1 MSFLSPLSLAWLG
14 LLVPLIA
21 LYVLKRRR
29 QVREVGSTL
38 LWEAALRDMRA
49 ERPWKR
55 LVPHLSLLLQI
66 LAIVAGAIALAR
78 PVGAGRMPAGA
89 HVAVVIDTS
98 VSMAARHGDGTRLDE
113 AKRLAENLARGLP
126 PGGKLMVIE
135 AGREAVVAAPSSDD
149 ATALG
154 RAIDGLV
161 PRGGSSSL
169 EAAVALAT
177 ERLRGAPPGS
187 RVVVITDAAADGSI
201 ALDRRT
207 VPVEVQRVGEAADN
221 TAIVAADVRARP
233 EEGAP
238 DRSEVF
244 VRLARFGETDDE
256 VYVTAMVEGR
266 GTIASRRVTVPAGET
281 ASVVMQADLPPD
293 RGGRSPVVRV
303 SIANAENGE
312 GSGDALALDD
322 LAVVPSPGA
331 RKLPVFLVGNAPL
344 PVERVLRAD
353 PDVELFATTLE
364 AIAERDPDEAPLDG
378 LFVYSGATPE
388 RAPAGDSVVVAPV
401 GDRVFEAQ
409 LGAAVEAPRIVT
421 WDEDDVRLRF
431 VELGDVHIRAART
444 LEGAVAHPLVTAD
457 AGAIVG
463 TIRRP
468 DGETTVIAFDPSQT
482 DWPRSPSYVVFFR
495 NLLENARRR
504 RAEGGVAPG
513 TLGEPLRV
521 PAPDGERVTVTTPSG
536 EALGATS
543 RGGVAIVDV
552 PADPGEYAIRT
563 ERREL
568 RALRNLLD
576 PSESDLRPRA
586 RFTRGE
592 AATEVE
598 RAEAA
603 DHSEAWPWLA
613 AALLFILAVEA
624 LWATRRAAT

>member
-89 HVAVVIDTS
+89 HVAAVIDTS
-98 VSMAARHGDGTRLDE
+98 VSMAAAHGDGTRLDE
-113 AKRLAENLARGLP
+113 AKRLARNLARGLP

-149 ATALG
+149 ATALS

-177 ERLRGAPPGS
+177 ERLRGAPAGS
-187 RVVVITDAAADGSI
+187 RVVVITDAAADGAI

-207 VPVEVQRVGEAADN
+207 VPVEVQRVGEPADN
-221 TAIVAADVRARP
+221 TAIVAADVRPHP
-233 EEGAP
+233 EDGAP

-244 VRLARFGETDDE
+244 VRLARFGESDEE
-256 VYVTAMVEGR
+256 VYVTATIDGR
-266 GTIASRRVTVPAGET
+266 GTIASRRVSVPAGET
-281 ASVVMQADLPPD
+281 TSVVMQADLPPD
-293 RGGRSPVVRV
+293 RGGRAPVVQV
-303 SIANAENGE
+303 SIAPTGGDDAR
-312 GSGDALALDD
+312 DALALDD

-344 PVERVLRAD
+344 PLERVLRAD
-353 PDVELFATTLE
+353 PDVELFATTLD
-364 AIAERDPDEAPLDG
+364 AIAERDADEPPLDG
-378 LFVYSGATPE
+378 LFVYAGRTPDE
-388 RAPAGDSVVVAPV
+388 APAGDSVVVAPV
-401 GDRVFEAQ
+401 GDRVFEVA
-409 LGAAVEAPRIVT
+409 LGEAVEAPRIVT

-457 AGAIVG
+457 AGPIVG

-468 DGETTVIAFDPSQT
+468 DGETTVVAFDPSQT
-482 DWPRSPSYVVFFR
+482 DWPRSPSFVVFFR

-513 TLGEPLRV
+513 TLGEPLRI
-521 PAPDGERVTVTTPSG
+521 PAPDGDRVVVTTPSG
-536 EALGATS
+536 RELDATS
-543 RGGVAIVDV
+543 RGGVAIVEV
-552 PADPGEYAIRT
+552 PAEPGAYAIRT

-586 RFTRGE
+586 RFTRAD

-603 DHSEAWPWLA
+603 DHSETWPWLA
-613 AALLFILAVEA
+613 AALLFILAIEA
-624 LWATRRAAT
+624 VWATRRAAT